1 MGAKDET
8 SKGSSPLN
16 RARTGHEAY
25 KTTSYMM
32 MMMII
37 IIRIMMITMTLIVI

>member
-1 MGAKDET
+1 VGKEAKDKS
-8 SKGSSPLN
+8 SKGFSPVN

-32 MMMII
+32 MMV
-37 IIRIMMITMTLIVI
+37 MMITMTILI